1 VRKLLTPKLMII
13 AAGLI
18 FGILAA
24 YMTEWGNPPNM
35 GVCIACFLR
44 DMAGGVGLHRAEVVQ
59 YIRPEIIGLVLG
71 AFASALVFREYRAR
85 GGSSALIRFALG
97 AFVMI
102 GALVFLGCPVRAL
115 IRLAGGDLNG
125 ITALAGV
132 VVGAGVGILLLRSGF
147 NLGRARK
154 TNTAAGWV
162 MPLLM
167 LGLLLLAIFT
177 PGFIFASESSP
188 GAMHAALWIS
198 LLVGL
203 VVGVLA
209 QRTRMCFIGGWR
221 DLIMVRDTYLFSG
234 IAAFF
239 VGAIIVNAALGY
251 IHWGFVGQPVAH
263 DNHLWNFLGMALV
276 GLAAT
281 LLGGCPLR
289 QLILSGEGDTDA
301 GATVMGLIVGAAVA
315 HNFLTTASPAGIGD
329 SSVVAVVIG
338 LVFCLAVGFL
348 MTEKAARPREALNGI
363 AEAAQARLRGRWA
376 GAVHGSSGGHEGREG
391 AEAR

>member
-1 VRKLLTPKLMII
+1 MTPKLMII
-13 AAGLI
+13 VAGLI

-24 YMTEWGNPPNM
+24 YTTMWGNPQNM

-44 DMAGGVGLHRAEVVQ
+44 DIAGGVGLHRAGVVQ

-85 GGSSALIRFALG
+85 SGSSALIRFLLG

-132 VVGAGVGILLLRSGF
+132 VVGAAVGILFLRNGF
-147 NLGRARK
+147 NLGRAQK
-154 TNTAAGWV
+154 THTAAGWV

-167 LGLLLLAIFT
+167 FGLLLLVIFT
-177 PGFIFASESSP
+177 PGFIFASESGP
-188 GAMHAALWIS
+188 GAMHAAIWIS

-203 VVGVLA
+203 AVGVLA
-209 QRTRMCFIGGWR
+209 QRTRMCFVGGWR
-221 DLIMVRDTYLFSG
+221 DLLMVRDTYLFGG

-239 VGAIIVNAALGY
+239 VGAIIVNASLGY
-251 IHWGFVGQPVAH
+251 ISWGFAGQPVAH

-301 GATVMGLIVGAAVA
+301 GVTVLGLIVGAGIA
-315 HNFLTTASPAGIGD
+315 HNFLTTASPSGIGD

-363 AEAAQARLRGRWA
+363 AQAAQARLRGGRA
-376 GAVHGSSGGHEGREG
+376 GALHGSGGGH
-391 AEAR
+391 